1 MMADDAPRKPRASLL
16 DTVKAVAASFFGVR
30 GGKAHERDMSHLN
43 PHRRDR
49 RGHRTGR
56 RVRRRAVDGG
66 QDGRRMSRR
75 SHENKI
81 SQVREIQ
88 P

>member
-43 PHRRDR
+43 PIAVI
-49 RGHRTGR
+49 GVGIALAAAFVGALLMV
-56 RVRRRAVDGG
+56 VRMVVG
-66 QDGRRMSRR
+66 
-75 SHENKI
+75 
-81 SQVREIQ
+81 
-88 P
+88 